1 MMKGKSMAEEI
12 LDKNVNTVEVDEP
25 EIDGEIKDIEDNTQV
40 EHAYGAD
47 DIQILEGLEA
57 VRKRPGMYIGSTGES
72 GLHHL
77 VYEIVD
83 NAIDEA
89 LAGYCTEI
97 NVKIL
102 PGDVIEVTDN
112 GRGIPTGIHPKEKI
126 SAATVVYTI
135 LHAGGKFG
143 GGGYKVSGG
152 LHGVGASVVNA
163 LSEWLELTVYDGKEI
178 HFQRFEN
185 GGHYKEQMKVIGT
198 TDKTGTQVRFKPD
211 STIFH
216 STEFKYDILLD
227 RLREQAFLNAGLKI
241 VLSDLRDEDKP
252 KQEVLQY
259 EGGIISYVEWL
270 QKKRGAEA
278 LHPDVVYIEGLLDNI
293 SVEIAFQYN
302 TDFNSETFRSFA
314 NNIHTV
320 DGGTHEIAFKNALN
334 KVINDFVKQYKEQ
347 QANNNKKSK
356 KKQDEVKEFV
366 PLSGE
371 AIREAINAVISVKLP
386 ECEFEGQTKGK
397 LGNPEVRPVVYKIT
411 VEKLT
416 YYFEEHPDTIAT
428 IAQKCINAQAARDAA
443 KKAMEA
449 KRKSVTDG
457 ASLPGK
463 LADCSDTDPE
473 KTEVYIV
480 EGDSAGGSA
489 KQGRDRRFQA
499 ILPLWGK
506 MLNVEK
512 ARADKVYNNDK
523 LQPVV
528 KALGT
533 GIGEDFDITKLR
545 YGRVVVMADADVD
558 GSHIRTLLLTF
569 FFRFMRPLIEEGHVY
584 LAQPPLFK
592 VFRGKKVRYAFSDE
606 ERDAYIAELAGE
618 SNAKVDVQRYKGLG
632 EMDPE
637 QLWET
642 TMDPAARTMIKVNL
656 EDAAKADEIFSI
668 LMGDKVEPRREFI
681 EQNARYARI
690 LIYNLFIRARKN
702 KIRECLRVLL

>member
-12 LDKNVNTVEVDEP
+12 LEKNGEIGEP
-25 EIDGEIKDIEDNTQV
+25 EIDGEIKDIENNTQV

-185 GGHYKEQMKVIGT
+185 GGHYNEQMKVIGT

-211 STIFH
+211 HTIFH
-216 STEFKYDILLD
+216 TTEFKYDILLD
-227 RLREQAFLNAGLKI
+227 RLREQAFLNGGLKI
-241 VLSDLRDEDKP
+241 VLSDLRNEENP

-334 KVINDFVKQYKEQ
+334 KVVNDFVKQYKEQ

-416 YYFEEHPDTIAT
+416 YYFEEHPDTIAI

-449 KRKSVTDG
+449 KRKSVADG
-457 ASLPGK
+457 AGLPGK
-463 LADCSDTDPE
+463 LADCSDTDPT
-473 KTEVYIV
+473 KTEIYIV

-618 SNAKVDVQRYKGLG
+618 SNAKVEVQRYKGLG
-632 EMDPE
+632 EMDPD

-642 TMDPAARTMIKVNL
+642 TMDPSARTMIKVNL

-681 EQNARYARI
+681 EQNARYAKDLDI
-690 LIYNLFIRARKN
+690 
-702 KIRECLRVLL
+702 

>member
-356 KKQDEVKEFV
+356 KKQDEVKEFF

-681 EQNARYARI
+681 EQNARYAKDLDI
-690 LIYNLFIRARKN
+690 
-702 KIRECLRVLL
+702 